1 MQWPRLR
8 NIEVD
13 TCAELEPTVLEQREW
28 NGDRNNKDGGRR
40 KWLCEYY
47 VLCFARLHLVVIG
60 SDLVGSSVS

>member
-47 VLCFARLHLVVIG
+47 VLCFARLPIWWSLGVTWSVVQ
-60 SDLVGSSVS
+60 